1 MNFPSGVYSRTS
13 ARWNSFGCVSGSSIF
28 DPEPTETNIFV
39 VFGEDNIA
47 GPMTSTHELSI
58 SGDIGNDR
66 FRRACSVQIPS
77 VIGDSLNG
85 SGVANVDILRVLNGI
100 ERNAE

>member
-1 MNFPSGVYSRTS
+1 
-13 ARWNSFGCVSGSSIF
+13 
-28 DPEPTETNIFV
+28 
-39 VFGEDNIA
+39 
-47 GPMTSTHELSI
+47 MTSTHELGI

-85 SGVANVDILRVLNGI
+85 SGIANVDILGVLSGI
-100 ERNAE
+100 ERNAEGVIEAGSELFNLRGFAVGAYAAKDEDGAGAGVSEKKVAVGRR